1 MFEVTG
7 LLVFII
13 VIGAGLSYWDSP
25 LRNRGRYTGPVFD
38 PQRPLIRRAGAER
51 IGMTGKQCYFCDQVT
66 YGYSEW
72 CGRCK
77 RVSPQIPIAPV
88 ESSAYPVPPS
98 PLASEGPPFPRL
110 ISLNTQTQTLRHDP
124 AETATKVHPTSLST
138 ATDPSPRGT
147 RRVGGGAAS

>member
-1 MFEVTG
+1 MIEVTG

-13 VIGAGLSYWDSP
+13 VIGASLTYLDSP
-25 LRNRGRYTGPVFD
+25 LRNRGRYSGPVFD
-38 PQRPLIRRAGAER
+38 PQKRLYHRAGAV
-51 IGMTGKQCYFCDQVT
+51 GYTGVKCPLCGVTT
-66 YGYSEW
+66 YGNSPRCGS
-72 CGRCK
+72 CGRLN
-77 RVSPQIPIAPV
+77 VSPRIARA

-124 AETATKVHPTSLST
+124 AETAAKVHPTSSLST